1 VRIYYFLILFVLSGC
16 IGFDIVED
24 EVEPVVVVLNP
35 IDSLKIDDQYQ
46 LEAMY
51 LNNVGL
57 LETVD
62 INWSTSDKQ
71 IISVTSTGLIEA
83 ITEGKATIIA
93 EYESASDTLEIYSGT
108 ATSVIE
114 MGRAAELTTV
124 SSYPLSGTVFL
135 EVNDEKTVLSF
146 SDNFKT
152 TSALPGLYVYLSNN
166 INTTAGAFEV
176 GAVTSFSGAQ
186 EYEINSSVGINDYSH
201 VLFFCKPF
209 NVAVGNGAFN
219 P

>member
-1 VRIYYFLILFVLSGC
+1 MRIYYFLILFVLSGC